1 MRYVRYGLAL
11 LLVMGCAALVTL
23 HLKRE
28 ALARGIVNDILA
40 GSGYS
45 VSTLS
50 IARLRPDEI
59 SLSRLVLEHD
69 DGSRYDLRDLR
80 VPLELP
86 DTTIRQANIGRI
98 AIQPAPATVDPP
110 NNAELVALGLALPR
124 RFPDVSVTV
133 GELEWPGWPTAETVK
148 WRTETLSQNLSLTAA
163 GVELRISTEEMEDG
177 RHRLAITADD
187 GGEPLVAELAAEPEG
202 PGYRL
207 RGPMRAAPGRWLA
220 RARQARLLPAPEFAV
235 EGSATANLDI
245 ALGTGPGGD
254 LILGLVSTPDPGFHL
269 TYDDSATGLH
279 AVVTG
284 LETLAFTYRHPQAEW
299 TATAGAF
306 GFAGVHPAT
315 GQIEGQVGDLR
326 CTANRCE
333 FTASSRVKDLRSA
346 DLRIGRIEAGGDATV
361 SLGDAWTVSVSPT
374 ELRVH
379 DLRGGNWSIGALE
392 LRRADGFVL
401 DLRSGEAAAR
411 IAQATFEVEDMDVGA
426 DLAGNAQ
433 ILLEDFRAAAPAR
446 LSTRFELPA
455 TGLHIAWRNEAVI
468 PASLRGQLEYAD
480 ERGDARLSIDDPGR
494 GLEVGLAIGLRP
506 DVTTIVVERASIDFA
521 EAPLSRSFP
530 AWPATWDI
538 VAGTARA
545 RGTIAVRPN
554 DTQGD
559 ISGDLHID
567 IDNAAAAWDELGA
580 TGIKASIPVRLAPG
594 GETVIG
600 PVSAGAAL
608 VDVGLPLSDFAAQFT
623 WHTAEPGI
631 EVASLAAS
639 LLGGRIQAAPFRLE
653 PDPLRADLRLSV
665 ESIQPGLIP
674 ELAEFESVEV
684 TGMLSGTI
692 PVRIDG
698 ETITVDAGRLD
709 SEAPGGVI
717 RYRSDLSPNAGSGLA
732 LAQRALSNLQYES
745 LAAEVSYTESGDL
758 ILKMRLEGTNP
769 DLDPLQPVILN
780 LTVENNIPELLKSLQ
795 ASRDIQDIIERRSQR
810 APPELPQ

>member
-1 MRYVRYGLAL
+1 MRYVRYALAL
-11 LLVMGCAALVTL
+11 LLIMGCAALVTL

-28 ALARGIVNDILA
+28 ALARGIFNDVLA

-50 IARLRPDEI
+50 IARLRADEI

-69 DGSRYDLRDLR
+69 DGSRYDLRDLH

-86 DTTIRQANIGRI
+86 NTTIRQADIGRI
-98 AIQPAPATVDPP
+98 GIQPAPRTGDPP
-110 NNAELVALGLALPR
+110 SNAELVALGLALPG
-124 RFPDVSVTV
+124 RFPGVSVTV

-148 WRTETLSQNLSLTAA
+148 WRTEALSQDLSLTAA
-163 GVELRISTEEMEDG
+163 GVELHISTEEIEDG
-177 RHRLAITADD
+177 SHRIAITVDD
-187 GGEPLVAELAAEPEG
+187 SGESLVAELAAEREAT
-202 PGYRL
+202 GYRL
-207 RGPMRAAPGRWLA
+207 RGPMRAAPGPWLT
-220 RARQARLLPAPEFAV
+220 RAHQAGLLPAPDFAV
-235 EGSATANLDI
+235 DGFATANLDI
-245 ALGTGPGGD
+245 ALGTGPGSD
-254 LILGLVSTPDPGFHL
+254 LVLELESTPDPGFHL
-269 TYDDSATGLH
+269 TYDDPATGLH

-284 LETLAFTYRHPQAEW
+284 FDTLAFTYRHPQADW

-306 GFAGVHPAT
+306 GLAGVHPAAE
-315 GQIEGQVGDLR
+315 QIDGQVSELR
-326 CTANRCE
+326 CAANRCD
-333 FTASSRVKDLRSA
+333 FTASGRVKNLRSA

-361 SLGDAWTVSVSPT
+361 ALGDEWTVSVSPT
-374 ELRVH
+374 ELQMH
-379 DLRGGNWSIGALE
+379 DLRGGTWSIGVLE
-392 LRRADGFVL
+392 LRRADGFAV

-411 IAQATFEVEDMDVGA
+411 IAQATVEVEDLAVGA

-433 ILLEDFRAAAPAR
+433 ILLEDFRAVAPAR
-446 LSTRFELPA
+446 LKTRFELPA
-455 TGLHIAWRNEAVI
+455 TGLHIAWRNEALI
-468 PASLRGQLEYAD
+468 PASLHGQLEYAD

-494 GLEVGLAIGLRP
+494 GLELGLAIGLRP
-506 DVTTIVVERASIDFA
+506 DATTIVVERASIDFA

-530 AWPATWDI
+530 AWPAAWDV
-538 VAGTARA
+538 VAGTAHA

-554 DTQGD
+554 ETQSGV
-559 ISGDLHID
+559 SGDLHID
-567 IDNAAAAWDELGA
+567 IDNAAAAWGELGA

-600 PVSAGAAL
+600 PVAAGAAL
-608 VDVGLPLSDFAAQFT
+608 VDVGLRLSDVAAQFT

-631 EVASLAAS
+631 EVALLAAG

-684 TGMLSGTI
+684 TGKLSGTI

-698 ETITVDAGRLD
+698 ETITVDAGRLE

-717 RYRSDLSPNAGSGLA
+717 RYRSDLSPDTGSGLA

-758 ILKMRLEGTNP
+758 ILKMRLKGTNP